1 MDASYRRG
9 GGGGGGG
16 SAPRS
21 VEDIFKDFRA
31 RRSAILRALTND
43 VEDFYAQCDP
53 EKENLCLY
61 GYANEVWEVAL
72 PAEEVPTELPEPAL
86 GINFARD
93 GMHRRDWLAL
103 VAVHS
108 DSWLVSV
115 AFYYAARLNR
125 NDRKRLFGMM
135 NDLPTVYEVVSGSR
149 QSKERDRSG
158 MDNSSRNKLSSKH
171 TSDVAR
177 VENNVKEAD
186 EGYDEDDGN
195 HSETLCG
202 TCGGIYSA
210 DEFWI
215 GCDVCERWY
224 HGKCVKITPAKADS
238 IKQYKCPSC
247 SSKRPR
253 Q

>member
-1 MDASYRRG
+1 
-9 GGGGGGG
+9 
-16 SAPRS
+16 
-21 VEDIFKDFRA
+21 
-31 RRSAILRALTND
+31 
-43 VEDFYAQCDP
+43 
-53 EKENLCLY
+53 
-61 GYANEVWEVAL
+61 
-72 PAEEVPTELPEPAL
+72 
-86 GINFARD
+86 
-93 GMHRRDWLAL
+93 
-103 VAVHS
+103 
-108 DSWLVSV
+108 
-115 AFYYAARLNR
+115 
-125 NDRKRLFGMM
+125 MM

-158 MDNSSRNKLSSKH
+158 MDNSSRNKISSKH

-177 VENNVKEAD
+177 VENNIKEED
-186 EGYDEDDGN
+186 EGYDEDDGD

-224 HGKCVKITPAKADS
+224 HGKCVKITPAKAES